1 MSTTDR
7 TDTRM
12 LVAPLAELERAMI
25 ETFLAARGLD
35 MDTLDEL
42 PEYERSTLLKE
53 ASTAVSTK
61 LAEIEA
67 RSHYIHDLHE

>member
-1 MSTTDR
+1 
-7 TDTRM
+7 M
-12 LVAPLAELERAMI
+12 LVAPLAELERALI

-35 MDTLDEL
+35 ADTLDEL
-42 PEYERSTLLKE
+42 PEFERTTLLKE

-67 RSHYIHDLHE
+67 RSHYIHDLHQ